1 MWDSLA
7 AAYLIDPGFVTKS
20 ETRYLDVMTAWGKF
34 YGSTV
39 PLDRRVA
46 PDATP
51 VLVALELDYQRVF
64 ALYKDK
70 LTRARMKIA
79 QVESA
84 AELAQVKGLFEEYWA
99 SFGFAPCF
107 QNFGDEMAA
116 LPGPYAPPGGRL
128 GLAIVDGEAGGMR
141 GGQTLRRPPL

>member
-1 MWDSLA
+1 VHTPITDLFREDLGNRYPGFLTHPQAVAYMWDSLA

-20 ETRYLDVMTAWGKF
+20 ESRYLDVMTAWGKF

-51 VLVALELDYQRVF
+51 VLVGFELDYQRVF

-70 LTRARMKIA
+70 LTRH
-79 QVESA
+79 E
-84 AELAQVKGLFEEYWA
+84 
-99 SFGFAPCF
+99 
-107 QNFGDEMAA
+107 
-116 LPGPYAPPGGRL
+116 
-128 GLAIVDGEAGGMR
+128 
-141 GGQTLRRPPL
+141 